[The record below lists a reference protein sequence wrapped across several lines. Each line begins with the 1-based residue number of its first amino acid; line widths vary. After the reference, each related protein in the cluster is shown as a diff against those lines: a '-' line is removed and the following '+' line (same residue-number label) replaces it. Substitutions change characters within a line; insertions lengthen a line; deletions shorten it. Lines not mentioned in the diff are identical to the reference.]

1 MDIVERL
8 KRVKYTR
15 ERNDAPNGFSW
26 DEPCDADD
34 YGAEQRFV
42 NPDGPEAADEIE
54 RLRSSKMLQLKLA
67 EIKQTEL
74 DRLREALQ
82 ELVDWQNG
90 PPLVTYTDGWN
101 KAMEKARAALK
112 EVE

>member
-54 RLRSSKMLQLKLA
+54 RLRKVNVMQARWLHEAQQEHKKFKDYVRQLLSV
-67 EIKQTEL
+67 ES
-74 DRLREALQ
+74 
-82 ELVDWQNG
+82 
-90 PPLVTYTDGWN
+90 
-101 KAMEKARAALK
+101 AALK
-112 EVE
+112 EGE